1 MNNLKKFLILLCFLF
16 SYTVSGLD
24 SEKAKSFVIDIGNQ
38 AIKILKIPVDDKQKR
53 KNELQN
59 LLQEKFDMQLIS
71 KVILGSKI
79 TKSATSDQ
87 LNKFSKA
94 FELHIVKI
102 YSSQLGTYKG
112 QVFTVNNTEI
122 KKKDAFVYSTI
133 ESPDYPTT
141 NIVWRLRE
149 RGSIPKVIDMQVEG
163 VSLLRTKKNDF
174 AMILDQIGL
183 DGLISK
189 LDQMNQISDL
199 KIPGDNNR

>member
-71 KVILGSKI
+71 KVILGSKV

-149 RGSIPKVIDMQVEG
+149 RESIPKVIDMQVEG

-189 LDQMNQISDL
+189 LEQMNQISDL
-199 KIPGDNNR
+199 KIPGE

>member
-1 MNNLKKFLILLCFLF
+1 MNNLKNFLILLCFLF

-59 LLQEKFDMQLIS
+59 LLQEKFDMKLIS
-71 KVILGSKI
+71 KVILGSKV

-199 KIPGDNNR
+199 KIPGE

>member
-1 MNNLKKFLILLCFLF
+1 MKFSLKYLFIAFFLF
-16 SYTVSGLD
+16 PNLAFGLD
-24 SEKAKSFVIDIGNQ
+24 VEKAKSFVVDIGNQ
-38 AIKILKIPVDDKQKR
+38 AIKILKIPVDDKEKR
-53 KNELQN
+53 KSELQN

-71 KVILGSKI
+71 KVILGGKV
-79 TKSATSDQ
+79 TKTASEEQ
-87 LNKFSKA
+87 LKKFSQV

-112 QVFTVNNTEI
+112 QVFTINNTEI
-122 KKKDAFVYSTI
+122 KKKDAFVYTTI

-141 NIVWRLRE
+141 NIVWRIRE
-149 RGSIPKVIDMQVEG
+149 KKGTPKVIDMQVEG

-183 DGLISK
+183 DGLINK

-199 KIPGDNNR
+199 KIPGE

>member
-71 KVILGSKI
+71 KVILGSKV

-112 QVFTVNNTEI
+112 QIFTVNNTEI

-149 RGSIPKVIDMQVEG
+149 RESIPKVIDMQVEG

-183 DGLISK
+183 DGLINK

-199 KIPGDNNR
+199 KIPGE

>member
-1 MNNLKKFLILLCFLF
+1 MKFSLKYLLIAFFLF
-16 SYTVSGLD
+16 PNLAFGLD
-24 SEKAKSFVIDIGNQ
+24 VEKAKSFVVDIGNQ
-38 AIKILKIPVDDKQKR
+38 AIKILKIPVDDKEKR
-53 KNELQN
+53 KSELQN

-71 KVILGSKI
+71 KVILGGKV
-79 TKSATSDQ
+79 TKTASEEQ
-87 LNKFSKA
+87 LKKFSQV

-112 QVFTVNNTEI
+112 QVFTINNTEI
-122 KKKDAFVYSTI
+122 KKKDAFVYTTI

-141 NIVWRLRE
+141 NIVWRIRE
-149 RGSIPKVIDMQVEG
+149 KKGTPKVIDMQVEG

-183 DGLISK
+183 DGLINK

-199 KIPGDNNR
+199 KIPGE

>member
-1 MNNLKKFLILLCFLF
+1 MNNLKNFLILLCFLF

-24 SEKAKSFVIDIGNQ
+24 SEEAKSFVIDIGNQ

-59 LLQEKFDMQLIS
+59 LLQEKFDMKLIS
-71 KVILGSKI
+71 KVILGSKV

-122 KKKDAFVYSTI
+122 NKKDAFVYSTI

-149 RGSIPKVIDMQVEG
+149 RESIPKVIDMQVEG

-199 KIPGDNNR
+199 KIPGE

>member
-1 MNNLKKFLILLCFLF
+1 MNNLKNFLILLCFLF

-59 LLQEKFDMQLIS
+59 LLQEKFDMKLIS
-71 KVILGSKI
+71 KVILGSKV

-149 RGSIPKVIDMQVEG
+149 RESIPKVIDMQVEG

-199 KIPGDNNR
+199 KIPGE